1 MPAFGPP
8 RQIGFLS
15 RNIDESMAFY
25 TDHFGVGPW
34 FVMDQIALTNT
45 AYLGAP
51 CGITLSAA
59 LAAWG
64 SMQIEIVQQ
73 HDDQPSIYRDWYSRD
88 FARDIQHHV
97 AFWVDDFDEAL
108 QRADRRGFRVAQL
121 GRLTRGAFAYLAHPG
136 NPDQI
141 LELTEQSAARRATN
155 AAIAEAARDWSGEQ
169 PRRAFSDL

>member
-1 MPAFGPP
+1 MSAFGPP

-25 TDHFGVGPW
+25 TDRFGVGPW
-34 FVMDQIALTNT
+34 FVMDRIALPNCT
-45 AYLGAP
+45 YLGMP
-51 CGITLSAA
+51 CDITLSAA

-64 SMQIEIVQQ
+64 QMQIEIVQQ
-73 HDDQPSIYRDWYSRD
+73 HDCKPSIYWDWYARD

-108 QRADRRGFRVAQL
+108 HRADRNGFRIAQH
-121 GRLTRGAFAYLAHPG
+121 GRLTRGAFAYLTHPD

-141 LELTEQSAARRATN
+141 LELTEQSAARRAAN
-155 AAIAEAARDWSGEQ
+155 AAIAEAAHDWSGEF
-169 PRRAFSDL
+169 PRRSFGEV